1 MSQTLPFSHE
11 EYCAC
16 RHRADASHET
26 RSWRSIG
33 HRTVQTVH
41 RWMQRSQQRRQLRE
55 LDDRA
60 LRDIGLSRAEVN
72 AEADKPF
79 WM

>member
-1 MSQTLPFSHE
+1 MKSTAHAAIAPTL
-11 EYCAC
+11 
-16 RHRADASHET
+16 RTKLVRGD
-26 RSWRSIG
+26 RSAIARCKPSIG
-33 HRTVQTVH
+33 
-41 RWMQRSQQRRQLRE
+41 WMQRSQQRRQLRE